1 MVGEAGEHHPWVHAE
16 KKLEAEGKKV
26 PPVPSQGAVNLP
38 LQRDVEAFLLEQPI
52 VPLDASKRVII
63 IFHCEFSVERGP
75 KM

>member
-1 MVGEAGEHHPWVHAE
+1 M
-16 KKLEAEGKKV
+16 